1 MTVIGVQV
9 MPTRAFTSLT
19 TMPRRPRSLLAA
31 AEPAV
36 WTLSQH
42 WREPVAQEP
51 AGIVAVD
58 AGGLTEMVVAGVE
71 TDRLVVV
78 VTGLLVVVGVG

>member
-1 MTVIGVQV
+1 
-9 MPTRAFTSLT
+9 MPS
-19 TMPRRPRSLLAA
+19 RPRIPA
-31 AEPAV
+31 AEALPAF